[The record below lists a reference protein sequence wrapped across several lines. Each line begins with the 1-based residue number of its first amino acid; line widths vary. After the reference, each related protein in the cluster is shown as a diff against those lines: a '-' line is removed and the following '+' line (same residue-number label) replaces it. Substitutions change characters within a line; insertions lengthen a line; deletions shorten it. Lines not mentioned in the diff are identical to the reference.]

1 MKTLILDG
9 SHANDPMAERVTSAL
24 QASLASRNWESETI
38 ILREQKIGNCAGDF
52 FCWVRSPGM
61 CNTNDDNRVIAEKI
75 VQSDLLIYL
84 TPITFGGLSSELKRA
99 VDHQIQNISPF
110 FTSIH
115 GEVHHQKRYAAY
127 PNILAIGW
135 GDGQAVF
142 QRLIHRQS
150 INLYA
155 PTSVCGLVDES
166 ASLEN
171 QVDGWLNQV
180 AGGISSP
187 VPDPSSPSRIQ
198 PQAAPIR
205 RAALLVGSP
214 RTSKS
219 TSAALGGYLMNQLA
233 ARGIETETIQI
244 YTQFNSAE
252 HVKQSLEKLDRA
264 DLVVLA
270 FPLYVDSLPAPVIA
284 ALEKIAA
291 HRTASQRFAAI
302 ANCGF
307 PEASHNDT
315 ALAICEE
322 FAAQTG
328 MTWLGSLS
336 LGAGEGMVHGKPLN
350 ELGGQ
355 GASFRKS
362 LDLAAAALVEGKPIP
377 QAARD
382 LLAKP
387 LIPVWMYKLFGGMGW
402 KRSAK
407 KYGMQKSLRRQPYFF
422 YRTS

>member
-1 MKTLILDG
+1 
-9 SHANDPMAERVTSAL
+9 
-24 QASLASRNWESETI
+24 
-38 ILREQKIGNCAGDF
+38 
-52 FCWVRSPGM
+52 M

-75 VQSDLLIYL
+75 VQSDLVVYL

-110 FTSIH
+110 FTSIQ
-115 GEVHHQKRYAAY
+115 GEVHHHKRYTAY
-127 PNILAIGW
+127 PNMLAIGW
-135 GDGQAVF
+135 SHQPNPRAESVF
-142 QRLIHRQS
+142 RRLVHRQA
-150 INLYA
+150 INMYA
-155 PTSVCGLVDES
+155 PTTVCGLVDES

-171 QVDGWLNQV
+171 QVNGWLNQV
-180 AGGISSP
+180 EGGISSP
-187 VPDPSSPSRIQ
+187 VPDQSSPSRIQ
-198 PQAAPIR
+198 PESAPIR

-214 RTSKS
+214 RTKKS
-219 TSAALGGYLMNQLA
+219 TSAALGGYLMERLA
-233 ARGIETETIQI
+233 VRGIETETIQI

-291 HRTASQRFAAI
+291 RRALVQTSQRFAAI

-307 PEASHNDT
+307 PEAHHNDT

-328 MTWLGSLS
+328 MTWFGSLA

-362 LDLAAAALVEGKPIP
+362 IELAAVALVEGNPIP

-402 KRSAK
+402 KQNAK
-407 KYGMQKSLRRQPYFF
+407 KFGMQKSLRQQPYLK
-422 YRTS
+422 